1 MGKKKLKTTSTETV
15 GPSTFAQPYITDAA
29 SVLKPAYDKSMG
41 LLEKYTPQLDAG
53 VSYFGNAMNQGN
65 DSNPYLDAILSKT
78 RDNVS
83 NQVDSSFSMA
93 GRYGS
98 DAHTSVL
105 TRELAD
111 AENNARYSDWYNS
124 RSRADDAALKQA
136 GLIQSIVG
144 MPQGVAGGYADNTG
158 GLLGRYLTSNGTSVT
173 KQSDGLL
180 GTLAQIAQIAGAVA
194 SRAAAPSD
202 RRLKMDISKV
212 GEAEDGLGIYTYRY
226 VTDSP
231 DDPLR
236 KGVMADEVE
245 KLRPWALGPTR
256 NGFATVDYGAL

>member
-1 MGKKKLKTTSTETV
+1 MGKKKQKTTSTETV
-15 GPSTFAQPYITDAA
+15 APSTFAQPYITDAA

-53 VSYFGNAMNQGN
+53 VSYFGNAMNQGS
-65 DSNPYLDAILSKT
+65 DSNPWLDAILAKT

-105 TRELAD
+105 ARELAD

-136 GLIQSIVG
+136 GLIQNIVG
-144 MPQGVAGGYADNTG
+144 MPQGIAGGYADNTG

-173 KQSDGLL
+173 KQSGGLGGLL
-180 GTLAQIAQIAGAVA
+180 GQALQLGSTVA
-194 SRAAAPSD
+194 MASD
-202 RRLKMDISKV
+202 RRLKMDVSKV